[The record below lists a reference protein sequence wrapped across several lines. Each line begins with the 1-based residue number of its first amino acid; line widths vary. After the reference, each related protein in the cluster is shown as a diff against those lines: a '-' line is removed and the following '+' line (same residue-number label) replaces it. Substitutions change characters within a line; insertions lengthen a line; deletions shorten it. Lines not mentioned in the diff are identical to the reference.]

1 MSASCDGAVRGAE
14 EGDAPQLFE
23 IARGMTTSFAPS
35 YPTCEASLRTLLGQH
50 DARLLVVENA
60 SGGIDAYLLGFVH
73 LAFYAD
79 GPVAWVEEVAVRP
92 ERRRQGLGRALAAA
106 FEEWAR
112 AREARLVALAT
123 RRAGDFYT
131 ALGYEESAVY
141 FRKLLR
147 A

>member
-1 MSASCDGAVRGAE
+1 MPAPFDGFVRGAE
-14 EGDAPQLFE
+14 VGDAPQVFE
-23 IARGMTTSFAPS
+23 IARGMATSFTPS
-35 YPTCEASLRTLLGQH
+35 YPACEANLRVLVGQP
-50 DARLLVVENA
+50 DARLLVVENG
-60 SGGIDAYLLGFVH
+60 SGGVEAYLLGFVH
-73 LAFYAD
+73 LAFFAD

-92 ERRRQGLGRALAAA
+92 ERQRQGLGRALAAA

-123 RRAGDFYT
+123 RRAAAFYS

-141 FRKLLR
+141 FRKVMR